1 MGRKFSEEE
10 ISRIFEQAAK
20 EQEQGE
26 DHSGLTLSEL
36 QSIGAASGLSPSAI
50 ERAAK
55 KIKLVLRL
63 DPRKRKFKSDIGVG
77 GTAELPGKITTSDWE
92 ELLPEIRNE
101 FNAPGNA
108 ISDGY
113 RKEWSNGNLKVLIE
127 NGRNQDRLRLSSTN
141 ARKIAQL
148 RLAMTMGVLGVF
160 FVIMGAA
167 ESEEVFVIAT
177 MTLMA
182 AFATYWLT
190 RRSLKKW
197 ANKREAQMAAI
208 TEKAGELAFKREDSV
223 ASKIDVDESVAGFVN
238 GEIISDSLRDRS

>member
-20 EQEQGE
+20 EQEEGD

-36 QSIGAASGLSPSAI
+36 QSIGAQSGLDPEAI
-50 ERAAK
+50 ARAAK

-63 DPRKRKFKSDIGVG
+63 DPRKRSFKSDVGVG

-101 FNAPGNA
+101 FNAPGTA
-108 ISDGY
+108 VSDGY

-127 NGRNQDRLRLSSTN
+127 NGRNQDRLRLSSVN
-141 ARKIAQL
+141 GRKKAQL
-148 RLAMTMGVLGVF
+148 RLSLTMAIVGFF

-167 ESEEVFVIAT
+167 ESEEVFVIA
-177 MTLMA
+177 MLTLMA
-182 AFATYWLT
+182 AFLTYWFT
-190 RRSLKKW
+190 RRSSKKW

-208 TEKAGELAFKREDSV
+208 TEKAGELALNRVDS
-223 ASKIDVDESVAGFVN
+223 SKKIDIDGTVAGFVN
-238 GEIISDSLRDRS
+238 GHTVPNNQREHS

>member
-20 EQEQGE
+20 EQEEGD

-36 QSIGAASGLSPSAI
+36 QSIGAQSGLDPEAI
-50 ERAAK
+50 ARAAK

-63 DPRKRKFKSDIGVG
+63 DPRKRKFKSDVGVG
-77 GTAELPGKITTSDWE
+77 GTAELPGKITSSDWE

-101 FNAPGNA
+101 FNAPGKA

-127 NGRNQDRLRLSSTN
+127 NGREQDRLRLSSVN
-141 ARKIAQL
+141 GRKIAQL
-148 RLAMTMGVLGVF
+148 RLSATMAILGFF

-167 ESEEVFVIAT
+167 ESEEVFVFAM
-177 MTLMA
+177 MTLLA

-208 TEKAGELAFKREDSV
+208 TEKAGELALNRVDS
-223 ASKIDVDESVAGFVN
+223 AKKIDIDDTVLGYVN
-238 GEIISDSLRDRS
+238 GSAISNNERERS